1 MQIEDKVAIRIIPEE
16 SITFP
21 AAEYFRANIMQ
32 LSEKNSLNIVLD
44 CKNVKRIDVTV
55 AKVNDD
61 LKLFY

>member
-1 MQIEDKVAIRIIPEE
+1 
-16 SITFP
+16 
-21 AAEYFRANIMQ
+21 MQ
-32 LSEKNSLNIVLD
+32 LSEKNSLNVVLD